1 MVRKMTLYGVFCMA
15 MFAFTA
21 CQEETETIQTEEQVT
36 AQKQAQAKKDNEPR
50 EVTQFREKLQ
60 EIARSGES
68 YSESE
73 KAMLLYPVA
82 QKLIDVHGMPEDT
95 TVDPIFKT
103 TEEQTAYLG
112 FKKFIELVKNR

>member
-1 MVRKMTLYGVFCMA
+1 MIKKSFLLSILFVGALV
-15 MFAFTA
+15 A
-21 CQEETETIQTEEQVT
+21 CSDEGEVIQTQEQAI
-36 AQKQAQAKKDNEPR
+36 AQKQAQAKKDSEPR
-50 EVTQFREKLQ
+50 EVTLFREKLQ

-82 QKLIDVHGMPEDT
+82 QKLIDVHGMPEDA

>member
-1 MVRKMTLYGVFCMA
+1 MVFSVWQCLLLQHVRKK
-15 MFAFTA
+15 
-21 CQEETETIQTEEQVT
+21 
-36 AQKQAQAKKDNEPR
+36 QKLSKLKNRLLPKNKHKLNKDSEPR
-50 EVTQFREKLQ
+50 EVSQFREKLQ